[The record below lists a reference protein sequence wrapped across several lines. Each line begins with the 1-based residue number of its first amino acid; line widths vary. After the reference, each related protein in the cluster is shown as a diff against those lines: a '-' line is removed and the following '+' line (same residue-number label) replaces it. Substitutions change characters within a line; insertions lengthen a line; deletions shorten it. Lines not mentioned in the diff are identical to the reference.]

1 MTAHAMTQ
9 EQFRVIEQTVEKERG
24 RLLNFIRKRVKR
36 EEDAEDIMQDV
47 FFQLVNMYDSIG
59 NVEKVT
65 SWLYTV
71 ARNKITDSFRK
82 KKPDLLDDRVTY
94 GKDEEKLFLQDIL
107 PDVSNDPD
115 ALILREMIWTAVQ
128 EGLNELPKEQREV
141 FVGHEFDDKSF
152 KEMAAERGETVN
164 TLLSRKRYAVLHL
177 RTKLKELYENL

>member
-1 MTAHAMTQ
+1 MTAQAMTK
-9 EQFRVIEQTVEKERG
+9 EQFRVIEQTVEQEKG

-59 NVEKVT
+59 NIEKVT

-82 KKPDLLDDRVTY
+82 KRPELLDDRVTY
-94 GKDEEKLFLQDIL
+94 GNDEEKLFLQDIL
-107 PDVSNDPD
+107 PDLSNDPD
-115 ALILREMIWTAVQ
+115 ELILRDMIWTAIQ
-128 EGLNELPKEQREV
+128 EGLSELPIEQREV

-152 KEMAAERGETVN
+152 KDMAKQTGETVN
-164 TLLSRKRYAVLHL
+164 TLLSRKRYAVLYL
-177 RTKLKELYENL
+177 RKKLKELYENL